1 MIGECASRLKPLTV
15 SNGVVAIMPNLVVP
29 MMLLIEPVLRY
40 AYVVGIG
47 LVIVR

>member
-1 MIGECASRLKPLTV
+1 MEPLTV
-15 SNGVVAIMPNLVVP
+15 SNGVVTIMPTLVVP

-47 LVIVR
+47 LVVVR